1 MTRGGGLPLYP
12 NGPQPFRR
20 KSARYRAM
28 AHSGGHAVLVSGT
41 PGDLAAGELVG
52 AFHAAGHRP
61 LAVGFPPA
69 AAGGQR
75 CYVTF
80 HEAAE
85 ADLVCRHHG
94 AIRIRGRALQVTRL
108 FGVGWGPEVGAGAS
122 SDDERSP
129 WPPLLPA
136 RRAAMARRPAAGP
149 GGPSGPLN
157 LDALAPRCSTGSDR
171 PGPSRLGDHPVEEVR
186 PPRPDIPW
194 SEAAARGEPPAAPAT
209 AGDVR
214 AGPPHGHGAAVG
226 GPPLRPSPPP
236 PPAAAPPRPTGTAAG
251 SCCRAAPGATPS
263 ARPLSAGRRVTFDAD
278 PAAARAGA
286 HAAAHT
292 AGPAAAYARPRAGT
306 ASGAPPPPQTVPP
319 DAQLAPP
326 GPVGAGPAV
335 RAAAGPADPLLAALR
350 PLLRPHP
357 TARDGLVILRIWGL
371 RFHEEYY
378 GIYMQVGHHGRVF
391 EGHITVLHCEGCLQR
406 LSPDQVRRVEARCR
420 GLRGRPVPLAHTD
433 MVLVWRAGHVHRG
446 WCTIHTGAPLS
457 HALWTVRGFLSNWIP
472 AATSLENRGNFH
484 LSFDL
489 VVG

>member
-1 MTRGGGLPLYP
+1 
-12 NGPQPFRR
+12 
-20 KSARYRAM
+20 M

-52 AFHAAGHRP
+52 AFRAAGHRP
-61 LAVGFPPA
+61 LAVGIPPA

-85 ADLVCRHHG
+85 ADMVCRHHG
-94 AIRIRGRALQVTRL
+94 AIRIRGRALKVTRL
-108 FGVGWGPEVGAGAS
+108 FGISWGPEVGADAS
-122 SDDERSP
+122 SDDERPP
-129 WPPLLPA
+129 WPPLLPV
-136 RRAAMARRPAAGP
+136 RRAAPARRPAAAP
-149 GGPSGPLN
+149 GGLSGPLN
-157 LDALAPRCSTGSDR
+157 PVVLAPRGSTGGDR
-171 PGPSRLGDHPVEEVR
+171 PGSRGLGDHQAEEVR
-186 PPRPDIPW
+186 PPRPDTPW

-209 AGDVR
+209 TAAGR
-214 AGPPHGHGAAVG
+214 AGPTPGHGAAVE
-226 GPPLRPSPPP
+226 GPLPRPCPPP
-236 PPAAAPPRPTGTAAG
+236 PPAAAPTRPTGTAAG
-251 SCCRAAPGATPS
+251 SYCCAAPGAAPS
-263 ARPLSAGRRVTFDAD
+263 ARPLSAGRRVTFDAG
-278 PAAARAGA
+278 PAAPRAGA
-286 HAAAHT
+286 HAAA
-292 AGPAAAYARPRAGT
+292 PAAAPAAANTRTRART
-306 ASGAPPPPQTVPP
+306 APGAAPPPPAVPP
-319 DAQLAPP
+319 PPAQPAPP
-326 GPVGAGPAV
+326 GPGGAGPGA

-357 TARDGLVILRIWGL
+357 TARDGLAILRIWGL

-378 GIYMQVGHHGRVF
+378 GIYMQVGHRGTVF
-391 EGHITVLHCEGCLQR
+391 EGHITVLHCEGCMQR
-406 LSPDQVRRVEARCR
+406 LSPDQVMRVETRCR

-433 MVLVWRAGHVHRG
+433 MVLVWREGHVHRG